1 MHQKHTLFTLSFI
14 FIDIK
19 NVYQFINS
27 GKLEC
32 SPPGKAG
39 VPGLFTYKGE
49 TWCLIGSEQ
58 KEKEPFLLIGSCCFE
73 VYQFLGGTFLMSHY
87 LYLDHVIQDDNCDL
101 YSTRYIFN
109 LVSHYFYSAYDAN
122 KMVGH

>member
-39 VPGLFTYKGE
+39 VPGLSYINSNENT
-49 TWCLIGSEQ
+49 
-58 KEKEPFLLIGSCCFE
+58 FE
-73 VYQFLGGTFLMSHY
+73 NSTLCGKSM
-87 LYLDHVIQDDNCDL
+87 LYIYAALW
-101 YSTRYIFN
+101 
-109 LVSHYFYSAYDAN
+109 
-122 KMVGH
+122 